1 MRKRRTQAELEQLRQ
16 QICEIA
22 AEIAPCTVRQLYY
35 QLVCRSLIEK
45 TEAEYKAVVRLCTEL
60 RIAGRLPWNYLTD
73 HTRWV
78 HQVTQHSS
86 MTDALQDTQKFYR
99 RDLWG
104 QQLCHCEVWIE
115 KDALS
120 GVFQQ
125 VTEEYG
131 VELYPCRGY
140 PSITYLHSAAAS
152 LAWQIQRGKYCHL
165 YYFGDLDPTGQDI
178 PRNVSR
184 RLQAFTLNALIDH
197 YGHSRQTGQT
207 LMRDQLRFRVVA
219 VTQDQVECWNL
230 PGRPTKQTDSRAA
243 NWSGESVELDAI
255 HPDQL
260 RRMTRELIEG
270 CIDPDEWKRAKAVE
284 QAELQTLADFT
295 ASYTASN

>member
-1 MRKRRTQAELEQLRQ
+1 MRTRRTQAELEQLRQ

-35 QLVCRSLIEK
+35 QLVCRSLIAK

-73 HTRWV
+73 NTRWV

-99 RDLWG
+99 RDLWKD
-104 QQLCHCEVWIE
+104 QAVHCEVWIE

-125 VTEEYG
+125 VTQEYG

-140 PSITYLHSAAAS
+140 PSLTYLHSSAAGI
-152 LAWQIQRGKYCHL
+152 AWEIQRGKHCRL
-165 YYFGDLDPTGQDI
+165 YYFGDLDPTGADI
-178 PRNVSR
+178 PRNVRS
-184 RLQAFTLNALIDH
+184 RLQVFTWNALCEN
-197 YGHSRQTGQT
+197 YGYARMPGY
-207 LMRDQLRFRVVA
+207 QLVRERLTFEVVA
-219 VTQDQVECWNL
+219 VTAEQVERLNL
-230 PGRPTKQTDSRAA
+230 PGRPTKRSDSRAA

-255 HPDQL
+255 HPDEL
-260 RRMTRELIEG
+260 RRMTRELIEA
-270 CIDPDEWKRAKAVE
+270 CIDPDEWQRSKAVE

-295 ASYTASN
+295 ASYTASS